1 MTKITWDGHG
11 DKKYEN
17 GVDHGVLY
25 RRNSSGVYDAGY
37 AWNGL
42 TTVTE
47 SPSGAESNKK
57 YADNIVY
64 ANLISAE
71 MLDATIEA
79 FTYPDEFAEC
89 DGSAE
94 LAPGVSIGQQTRQPF
109 GLSYRTLVGSDA
121 NPELGYKLHL
131 LYGANAAPTEKA
143 FASVNDS
150 PENITFSWSVS
161 TTPIDVA
168 GKKPTS
174 LLVVDSTKVSPS
186 NLAALEAILYGT
198 PGTDPR
204 LPLPL
209 EVAAIF
215 AGTLIEVAPV
225 APTYNS
231 TTHVVTIPSVTGLV
245 YKIDGEVVT
254 GTVTITTDTIVT
266 VEAAAGYKLP
276 AVTDDDWFFDFT

>member
-94 LAPGVSIGQQTRQPF
+94 LAPGVTIGQQTRQPF

-215 AGTLIEVAPV
+215 AGTLTEAVPV
-225 APTYNS
+225 MPAYNS
-231 TTHVVTIPSVTGLV
+231 STHVITIPSVTGLV
-245 YKIDGEVVT
+245 YKIDGDVVT
-254 GTVTITTDTIVT
+254 GAVTITADTIVT

-276 AVTDDDWFFDFT
+276 AVTDEDWLYDYV

>member
-1 MTKITWDGHG
+1 MTALTWDGHG
-11 DKKYEN
+11 DKKFEN

-25 RRNSSGVYDAGY
+25 RRNSSGDYDMGY

-47 SPSGAESNKK
+47 SPSGADSNKT

-64 ANLISAE
+64 GNMISAE
-71 MLDATIEA
+71 MLDGTIEA
-79 FTYPDEFAEC
+79 YTWPDAFAEC

-94 LAPGVSIGQQTRQPF
+94 LAPGVTISQQKRETF
-109 GLSYRTLVGSDA
+109 GLSYRTRIGSDA
-121 NPELGYKLHL
+121 DAELGYKLHL

-150 PENITFSWSVS
+150 PEMITFSWSIS
-161 TTPIDVA
+161 TTPIDVP

-174 LLVVDSTKVSPS
+174 LLVVDSTKVSSS
-186 NLAALEAILYGT
+186 NLAVLEAILYGS

-204 LPLPL
+204 LPAPL

-215 AGTLIEVAPV
+215 AGTLTEVAPV

-231 TTHVVTIPSVTGLV
+231 STHVITIPSVTGLV
-245 YKIDGEVVT
+245 YTIDGEVVT
-254 GTVTITTDTIVT
+254 GTVTITTDTIVN

-276 AVTDDDWFFDFT
+276 VVTDDDWFFDFT

>member
-1 MTKITWDGHG
+1 MTALAWDGHG

-17 GVDHGVLY
+17 GVDRGVLY
-25 RRNSSGVYDAGY
+25 RRNSSGVYNMGY

-47 SPSGAESNKK
+47 SPSGAESNKT

-64 ANLISAE
+64 ADLTSAE
-71 MLDATIEA
+71 LLDATIEA
-79 FTYPDEFAEC
+79 YTWPDAFAEC

-94 LAPGVSIGQQTRQPF
+94 LAPGVSIGQQKREPF
-109 GLSYRTLVGSDA
+109 GLAYRTRIGSDA
-121 NPELGYKLHL
+121 DSELGYKLHL
-131 LYGANAAPTEKA
+131 LYGAKAAPTEKA

-161 TTPIDVA
+161 TTPIDVP

-174 LLVVDSTKVSPS
+174 LLVIDSTKVDAGD
-186 NLAALEAILYGT
+186 LAALEAILYGT
-198 PGTDPR
+198 VGTDPR
-204 LPLPL
+204 LPTPT
-209 EVAAIF
+209 EVAALF
-215 AGTLIEVAPV
+215 AGVLTEVAPV
-225 APTYNS
+225 APSYNS
-231 TTHVVTIPSVTGLV
+231 STHVITIPSVTGLI

-254 GTVTITTDTIVT
+254 GTVTITTDTVVT

>member
-11 DKKYEN
+11 DKKFEN

-25 RRNSSGVYDAGY
+25 RRNSSGVYDSGY

-79 FTYPDEFAEC
+79 FTYPNEFAEC

-94 LAPGVSIGQQTRQPF
+94 LAPGVSIGQQTREMF
-109 GLSYRTLVGSDA
+109 GLSYRTHVGSDA
-121 NPELGYKLHL
+121 DAELGYKLHL

-143 FASVNDS
+143 FASINDS

-174 LLVVDSTKVSPS
+174 LLVVDSTKVSSS
-186 NLAALEAILYGT
+186 NLAVLEAILYGS
-198 PGTDPR
+198 PGTNPR

-215 AGTLIEVAPV
+215 AGTLTEVAPV
-225 APTYNS
+225 APTFNS
-231 TTHVVTIPSVTGLV
+231 TTHVITIPSTTGLV
-245 YKIDGEVVT
+245 YFIDGDVVT
-254 GTVTITTDTIVT
+254 GTVTITKDTVVT
-266 VEAAAGYKLP
+266 ANAAAGYKLP
-276 AVTDDDWFFDFT
+276 AVTDNDWFFDFV